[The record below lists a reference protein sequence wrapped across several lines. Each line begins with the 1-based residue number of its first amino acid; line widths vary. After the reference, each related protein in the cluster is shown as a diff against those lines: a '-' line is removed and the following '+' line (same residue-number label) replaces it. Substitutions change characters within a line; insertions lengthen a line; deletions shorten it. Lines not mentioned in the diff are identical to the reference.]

1 MADSSPQKERR
12 KPVLIVQHAH
22 YEHPAALRRALE
34 AQGIQSHW
42 IHPYRGDPFPA
53 LEEVR
58 GILSL
63 GGPMGANDE
72 EKHPWILPELDL
84 LRASVL
90 SGRPTVGICLG
101 GQMMARA
108 LGSRVVKA
116 ERVELGW
123 FKLDLLPEANR
134 DRILGSV
141 GKEPTVYQWHEDT
154 FHLPDGATLLATS
167 AACPRQA
174 YRVGENAWG
183 FQFHPE
189 ADHQLVHEWLAVEG
203 IDDEIQA
210 ALDRHGPETVQT
222 AENMRLRAREHERHS
237 LRIASAISEV
247 FNTRPY
253 HPLNETLRTSYE
265 TWIREKTLLL
275 IEFEDSNR
283 RLASIKG
290 TLAALLDIGRS
301 DFLMFR
307 EENGILWPV
316 RADRVRRLLLA

>member
-1 MADSSPQKERR
+1 MTKPPKDRR

-34 AQGIQSHW
+34 AQGIQSLW
-42 IHPYRGDPFPA
+42 IHPYRGDSYPSID
-53 LEEVR
+53 EIR
-58 GILSL
+58 GVLSL

-72 EKHPWILPELDL
+72 ATHPWILPELEIL
-84 LRASVL
+84 KESVL

-108 LGSRVVKA
+108 LGSKVVKA

-123 FKLDLLPEANR
+123 FPLDLLPAAKE

-141 GKEPTVYQWHEDT
+141 GTEPMVYQWHEDT
-154 FHLPDGATLLATS
+154 FHLPDGATLLATTQ
-167 AACPRQA
+167 ACPRQA
-174 YRVGENAWG
+174 YRIGDHAWG

-203 IDDEIQA
+203 IDAEIHA
-210 ALDRHGPETVQT
+210 AKEKYGPETVQD
-222 AENMRLRAREHERHS
+222 AETMRARAAQCERSS

-253 HPLNETLRTSYE
+253 HPQTETLREQYCA
-265 TWIREKTLLL
+265 WIASKPLLL
-275 IEFEDSNR
+275 IEFEDSLR
-283 RLASIKG
+283 RLTSIKG
-290 TLAALLDIGRS
+290 TLASLHEIRKS
-301 DFLMFR
+301 EFLMFR
-307 EENGILWPV
+307 EENGILWPI
-316 RADRVRRLLLA
+316 RADRVRRILLA